1 MNQSQVLN
9 EMCRPLFAFFQLDLE
24 QALKKRLFI
33 SLLTNF
39 QSFGEKLFT
48 PLVLPFISQS
58 YLVLVFVFVCENKRV
73 ESFKGG

>member
-1 MNQSQVLN
+1 MSPSL
-9 EMCRPLFAFFQLDLE
+9 CFFQLDLE
-24 QALKKRLFI
+24 QALEKILFI

-58 YLVLVFVFVCENKRV
+58 YLVLVLVFVCENKRV
-73 ESFKGG
+73 ESFQGG